1 MTMEI
6 RRSPAGAR
14 VEITRKRTWSR
25 VGIDRHATNLPDA
38 TTEQQVAFRAA
49 ATKWM
54 DECRRAGIRV
64 AAVYES
70 GGGKTYQAVQV
81 PRGREDE
88 ALGDLFAVE
97 AMEPVR

>member
-38 TTEQQVAFRAA
+38 TPNQIAVYRSVANR
-49 ATKWM
+49 WIE
-54 DECRRAGIRV
+54 ECRRAGVRNP
-64 AAVYES
+64 AAYEG

-88 ALGDLFAVE
+88 ALRDLFKVE
-97 AMEPVR
+97 AMEPGS